1 MLPIN
6 PARIPQIYAEALKK
20 QAAGQHDAAVASYRQ
35 ILSVRPRLAEVHFQL
50 GRIALTRKRPEEAL
64 RHLERAAALKPQVG
78 DIWAVMADAL
88 LALEDPAETAR
99 SVEAAKR
106 LKVPAPV
113 LLAFQTKLGLAGS
126 AKASLGGADPAAV
139 KRVIG
144 LLQKGDAAAAERGAA
159 ALVAAHGQVALLRDI
174 LASAQA
180 ACGRFEAAEASWRK
194 AVSLDPGMV
203 EARLKLGRFLLD
215 RGRADEAL
223 PHLDAAARLDP
234 KRADAAIQLGMARA
248 ALGRSG
254 AAIDA
259 LRRGLVLRPGDREA
273 RRRLASLLVETQSA
287 DEGLALLD
295 ALCAEDP
302 ADMEAGLSRAWALA
316 ATGRD
321 AAALEAFSA
330 LAAAH
335 PDAIAPE
342 ASRAQLLTRLGRFDE
357 AGAAYRAALA
367 RDPANGLAWY
377 GYVAGRKLTEDAP
390 EIAEMM
396 RLWDDVAIP
405 DASRAPL
412 GFALA
417 KAMEDT
423 GRHDRVFT
431 YLRPANDLVRAH
443 FPSTIGAQREAVH
456 EIMAACADVDFAAP
470 EGEHGFA
477 PIFVTG
483 VPRSGTTLVEQ
494 ILASH
499 STVTGGGELGVARH
513 LAQEALSAA
522 GDAVAAIDWRVLGAR
537 IEAEMRG
544 LFPGA
549 DRITDKSVQT
559 YLLFGPI
566 HRALPSA
573 RLVLVERDPR
583 DTALSMYKT
592 YFDAG
597 RQLHT
602 YSLTDLAEH
611 YRLFREIVDFW
622 EARMPGVII
631 RARYEDLIA
640 DPEVETRRLVAAC
653 GLTWEDACLSFHE
666 TRRRVD
672 TASVAQVRQPIYK
685 TSMQAWRRYEAELA
699 EFVEALG
706 DLAPKE

>member
-35 ILSVRPRLAEVHFQL
+35 ILAVRPKLAEVHYQL
-50 GRIALTRKRPEEAL
+50 GRIALARRAAAEAVG
-64 RHLERAAALKPQVG
+64 HLETAAALKPQVG
-78 DIWAVMADAL
+78 DIWAVLAEAL
-88 LALEDPAETAR
+88 AALDDPAASAR
-99 SVEAAKR
+99 AVEAARR
-106 LKVPAPV
+106 LKVPAAI
-113 LLAFQTKLGLAGS
+113 LLSLQQRLAPARPARG
-126 AKASLGGADPAAV
+126 ALGGADPAAV
-139 KRVIG
+139 KRAIG
-144 LLQKGDAAAAERGAA
+144 LLQKGDPAGAERAAA
-159 ALVAAHGQVALLRDI
+159 ALVAAHGQVALLHDI

-180 ACGRFEAAEASWRK
+180 AGGRFAAAEASWRK
-194 AVSLDPGMV
+194 AVSLDPAMV
-203 EARLKLGRFLLD
+203 EARVKLGRFLTD

-223 PHLDAAARLDP
+223 PLLEAAARLDP
-234 KRADAAIQLGMARA
+234 GRADALIQLGLVRA
-248 ALGRSG
+248 GLGQAG
-254 AAIDA
+254 PAVEA
-259 LRRGLVLRPGDREA
+259 LRRGLALRPGDRDA
-273 RRRLASLLVETQSA
+273 RRRLAGLLIESGAA
-287 DEGLALLD
+287 DEALGLLD
-295 ALCAEDP
+295 GLCAEDP
-302 ADMEAGLSRAWALA
+302 GDMDAGLAHAWALA
-316 ATGRD
+316 TIGRD
-321 AAALEAFSA
+321 ETALEAFAA
-330 LAAAH
+330 LSAAH
-335 PDAIAPE
+335 PDAAAPE
-342 ASRAQLLTRLGRFDE
+342 ASRAQLLTRLGRFDA
-357 AGAAYRAALA
+357 AGTAYRAALA
-367 RDPANGLAWY
+367 RDPANGLVWY
-377 GYVAGRKLTEDAP
+377 GYVSGRKLTPGAP
-390 EIAEMM
+390 EITQMM
-396 RLWDDVAIP
+396 QLWDEGAMP

-431 YLRPANDLVRAH
+431 YLRPANEMVRAQAS
-443 FPSTIGAQREAVH
+443 STIPAHRETVRAV
-456 EIMAACADVDFAAP
+456 MAACADADFTVPAD
-470 EGEHGFA
+470 EDGFA

-499 STVTGGGELGVARH
+499 STVTGGGELGVARR

-522 GDAVAAIDWRVLGAR
+522 GERPGAVDWPDLGAR
-537 IEAEMRG
+537 IEAGMRG
-544 LFPGA
+544 LFPEA

-566 HRALPSA
+566 RRALPSA

-592 YFDAG
+592 YFEAG

-622 EARMPGVII
+622 EARIPGVII
-631 RARYEDLIA
+631 RVRYEDLIA
-640 DPEVETRRLVAAC
+640 DPEAETRRLVAAC
-653 GLTWEDACLSFHE
+653 GLEWEEACLSFHE

-685 TSMQAWRRYEAELA
+685 TSMQAWRRYEAEMA

-706 DLAPKE
+706 DLAPEE